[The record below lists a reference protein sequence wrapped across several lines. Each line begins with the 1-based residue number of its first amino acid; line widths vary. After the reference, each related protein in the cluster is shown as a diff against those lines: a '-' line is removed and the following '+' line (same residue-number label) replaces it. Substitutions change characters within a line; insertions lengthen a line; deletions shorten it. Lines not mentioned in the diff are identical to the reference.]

1 MQKPTTN
8 RLWRCVRYYLAL
20 CLSRGQSDDT
30 IRAKKY
36 SLRKFCM
43 WCFARNVL
51 TIHQIDIALMDNY
64 MEYLNAYRKPKDNQP
79 ICKANKYALLLNV
92 KTFMGKMH
100 NRGLIKNNPVAHIEL
115 PTVGRPL
122 PKAIFTA
129 QEVEKILEQPLL
141 FGEKG
146 LVDRVVLETFFATGI
161 RRVEL
166 RDLDVEDI
174 DIKQQLVRIRKGKGD
189 REYIL
194 PISERA
200 CEWIVFYL
208 AKLRPQL
215 ATISSGSALFL
226 NDKGTRFRVNAL
238 SDAASRFVRLAGF
251 KRGGACHLFRHSTA
265 TIMLDNG
272 ADLRHVQEMLGH
284 ANITSTQV
292 YTFVSRSKLTEVYNK
307 THPSALSQSSIFS
320 NSDLNV

>member
-1 MQKPTTN
+1 MQKPTTK
-8 RLWRCVRYYLAL
+8 RLWRCIRYYLTL
-20 CLSRGQSDDT
+20 CLVRGQANDT
-30 IRAKKY
+30 IRAKRY
-36 SLRKFCM
+36 SLKKFCV
-43 WCFARNVL
+43 WCFAQDVF
-51 TIHQIDIALMDNY
+51 TIDEVDIELMDDY
-64 MEYLNAYRKPKDNQP
+64 MEHLNAYRKPKDNLP

-92 KTFMGKMH
+92 KTFMGKMY
-100 NRGLIKNNPVAHIEL
+100 NRGLLEKNTIDHIEL

-129 QEVEKILEQPLL
+129 EEVEKILEQPLF

-146 LVDRVVLETFFATGI
+146 MVDKVILETFFATGI

-166 RDLDVEDI
+166 RNLDVEDI
-174 DIKQQLVRIRKGKGD
+174 DLKQQLVRIRKGKGD

-200 CEWIVFYL
+200 CEWIIFYL
-208 AKLRPQL
+208 TKLRPQL
-215 ATISSGSALFL
+215 ATITSGSALFL
-226 NDKGTRFRVNAL
+226 NDKGSRFRVNAL
-238 SDAASRFVRLAGF
+238 SDMASRYVRLAGF
-251 KRGGACHLFRHSTA
+251 KRAGACHLFRHSTA

-284 ANITSTQV
+284 VNITSTQV

-307 THPSALSQSSIFS
+307 THPSALSKGGF
-320 NSDLNV
+320 L